1 MIGGLIDWLRG
12 IRRRLLPGGVSAAQH
27 SAAFT
32 SAFIALAAKMAKA
45 DGVAVAAE
53 WEAFEKLLEVP
64 EGERANVRR
73 LYDLAKQDTA
83 GADEHASRIKT
94 LLAGQPE
101 TLREVLE
108 CLLYVACSD
117 GMLHPEEDTFLTAI
131 ASRLGFSTLEYRAL
145 RASFVR
151 DPGSP
156 YEVLGLS
163 PDASDREVKKRYR
176 MLAARSHPDRLIASG
191 APAAVIKA
199 ETARLAAIN
208 AAYERI
214 EAERR
219 GARAS

>member
-1 MIGGLIDWLRG
+1 MIGTIIDWLRRVG
-12 IRRRLLPGGVSAAQH
+12 HRFGPGGVSAAQH

-32 SAFIALAAKMAKA
+32 TAFIALAAKMAKA

-53 WEAFEKLLEVP
+53 WEAFEKFLEVP
-64 EGERANVRR
+64 AGECANVRH

-83 GADEHASRIKT
+83 GADAHAARIKA

-117 GMLHPEEDTFLTAI
+117 GMLHPEEDAFLTAI
-131 ASRLGFSTLEYRAL
+131 AARLGFSKIEYRAL

-151 DPGSP
+151 DPESP

-163 PDASDREVKKRYR
+163 PDASDQAVKKRYR
-176 MLAARSHPDRLIASG
+176 MLAAQSHPDRLIASG

-208 AAYERI
+208 CAYERI
-214 EAERR
+214 ERERR
-219 GARAS
+219 GVPAR

>member
-1 MIGGLIDWLRG
+1 MIGGLIDWLRSLG
-12 IRRRLLPGGVSAAQH
+12 RRLRPGGVSAAQH

-32 SAFIALAAKMAKA
+32 SAFISLAAKMAKA

-53 WEAFEKLLEVP
+53 WEAFEKFLEVP
-64 EGERANVRR
+64 EREHANVRHV
-73 LYDLAKQDTA
+73 YDLAKQDTA
-83 GADEHASRIKT
+83 GADEHASRIKA
-94 LLAGQPE
+94 LLVDQPD

-117 GMLHPEEDTFLTAI
+117 GMLHPAEDEFLTGI
-131 ASRLGFSTLEYRAL
+131 AARLGFSSVDYRAL

-151 DPGSP
+151 DPESP
-156 YEVLGLS
+156 YEVLGLP
-163 PDASDREVKKRYR
+163 PDASDREIKQRYR
-176 MLAARSHPDRLIASG
+176 QLAAKSHPDRLIASG

-219 GARAS
+219 GVKLP